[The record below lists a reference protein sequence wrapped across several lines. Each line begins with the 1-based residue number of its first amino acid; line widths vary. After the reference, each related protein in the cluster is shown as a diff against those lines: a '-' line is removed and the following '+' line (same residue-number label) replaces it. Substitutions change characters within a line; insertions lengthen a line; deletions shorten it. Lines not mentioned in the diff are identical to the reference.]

1 MAVSECDDF
10 SSGDPS
16 QDQHQGRSLWSQ
28 VPLRVLRPLYLVT
41 ATTAEIFGGPRGWQL
56 NDVQRAVLQ
65 PEAEVLR
72 T

>member
-1 MAVSECDDF
+1 MAVSECDD
-10 SSGDPS
+10 SSS
-16 QDQHQGRSLWSQ
+16 SK

-41 ATTAEIFGGPRGWQL
+41 ATTAEIFGAPLDWQL